1 MISPG
6 QIHEFDSLR
15 QNLYASANRVEAYKP
30 EDYSGNDL
38 KISKLRR
45 ERPQA
50 MEDPRVAFTLTETN
64 GVLHWETG
72 YGFAAPGRRRAFRA
86 GPLVTGRVIA
96 PVNAGRLGES
106 EVGAFLE
113 HFDKQLTPNC
123 DPQNPEG
130 GMRQLSGGVWS
141 DKAVRPRT
149 DGRILLFVHGTFS
162 NVDAYLKELQRTP
175 LGRAF
180 LQEIESKYDQVLGF
194 DHATLSVSPVMNALD
209 LARLFQDCQAD
220 VDVIAHS
227 RGGLVTRWWLE
238 QFDGRGGRKARS
250 ILAGSPLDGTSLAAP
265 DRLRGAL
272 DLLTNVAHALDT
284 VGELA
289 SSTIPFLTV
298 VTGLMRVI
306 CSVTSIA
313 AKTPVLDA
321 ALAMIPGLA
330 AQSQIKNN
338 NERFR
343 LNQVNSRKLEYYA
356 VRANFQTDEPGWKFW
371 RYFVELGD
379 RLKETGANVV
389 FQSENDLVV
398 NTASMAVLARRPTS
412 NLIGPD
418 RILDFDEKD
427 KVFHTIYFR
436 QEKTVKFIRECFGLE
451 QMTVKGRGRKTKK
464 ATQLLTGNVRR
475 G

>member
-1 MISPG
+1 MNSIAPKPKDG
-6 QIHEFDSLR
+6 FDSLR
-15 QNLYASANRVEAYKP
+15 QNLYAGARKVEAYKP
-30 EDYSGNDL
+30 EEYSGKDL

-50 MEDPRVAFTLTETN
+50 VEDPRVAFTLTETD
-64 GVLHWETG
+64 GVLHWEPG

-96 PVNAGRLGES
+96 PVNAERLGES
-106 EVGAFLE
+106 QVGAFLE

-123 DPQNPEG
+123 DPQNPESG
-130 GMRQLSGGVWS
+130 LRQLSKGAWGS
-141 DKAVRPRT
+141 EPARPMKG
-149 DGRILLFVHGTFS
+149 GRILLFVHGTFS
-162 NVDAYLKELQRTP
+162 NVDAYLKELQRIP
-175 LGRAF
+175 AGRAF
-180 LQEIESKYDQVLGF
+180 LQEIEDKYDQVLGF

-238 QFDGRGGRKARS
+238 QFDSRGGGSARS

-265 DRLRGAL
+265 DRLKGAL
-272 DLLTNVAHALDT
+272 DLLTNVAHALGT
-284 VGELA
+284 AGELA
-289 SSTIPFLTV
+289 SSMIPFMTV

-330 AQSQIKNN
+330 AQSQVTNN

-343 LNQVNSRKLEYYA
+343 LNQACSRKLEYYA
-356 VRANFQTDEPGWKFW
+356 IRANFQTDDPGWKFW

-379 RLKETGANVV
+379 RVKEAGANVV

-398 NTASMAVLARRPTS
+398 NTASMAVLARRPADD
-412 NLIGPD
+412 LIASD
-418 RILDFDEKD
+418 RILDFDGKD
-427 KVFHTIYFR
+427 KVYHTVYFR
-436 QEKTVKFIRECFGLE
+436 QEQTVNFIRECFE
-451 QMTVKGRGRKTKK
+451 MDKMPAVDRRPAPK
-464 ATQLLTGNVRR
+464 ATRKKK
-475 G
+475 